1 MTSLLKL
8 LIADDEAPARNRLR
22 ELLGDMSEVQIVAE
36 AKNGQQALNLSN
48 EHQPDIVLLDIRM
61 PDMDGI
67 EAARHLQKMSK
78 PPAVIFTTAFDNY
91 AMQAFDL
98 NAIDYLLK
106 PIRFERLQSA
116 IQKARALL
124 PSQLEAL
131 APLSPQRTHLS
142 ITERGRILLIPI
154 AEVIYFRAELKYI
167 TVRTAE
173 KEYLL
178 EESLNNLEHE
188 FDQKFIRLH
197 RNCLV
202 AKTYILGYEKR
213 HLAHEAS
220 LDAENNTEDDHKIG
234 EKHWVALLKNIPETI
249 AVSRRQ
255 QHLIRANS

>member
-1 MTSLLKL
+1 MTTPLKL

-22 ELLGDMSEVQIVAE
+22 ELLSDMSEINIVAE
-36 AKNGQQALNLSN
+36 AKNGQEALSLANDYL
-48 EHQPDIVLLDIRM
+48 PDVVLLDIRM
-61 PDMDGI
+61 PEMDGV
-67 EAARHLQKMSK
+67 EAAQHLQKMAK
-78 PPAVIFTTAFDNY
+78 PPAIIFTTAYDSY

-106 PIRFERLQSA
+106 PIRFERLQTA

-131 APLSPQRTHLS
+131 TPLSPQRTHLS
-142 ITERGRILLIPI
+142 ITERGRILLIPLTD
-154 AEVIYFRAELKYI
+154 VIYLRAELKYI

-178 EESLNNLEHE
+178 EESLNHLEQE
-188 FDQKFIRLH
+188 FNHMFIRLH

-213 HLAHEAS
+213 HAHQ
-220 LDAENNTEDDHKIG
+220 DAEGNITQ
-234 EKHWVALLKNIPETI
+234 EKQWVALLKHIPDTVP
-249 AVSRRQ
+249 VSRRQ
-255 QHLIRANS
+255 QHLIRQS